1 MMADW
6 FAAPH
11 TLGPSWRPAVDV
23 IVEVT
28 LLFLLAMATH
38 AILGRRHALIRS
50 ALWNAVLV
58 ASILQPAVTLG
69 LPRLRIACLPAP
81 EVAPGTLVPVERPGH
96 RLPQVAGIPETPS
109 V

>member
-1 MMADW
+1 MIADW

-11 TLGPSWRPAVDV
+11 TVDPLWLLAVDV
-23 IVEVT
+23 TVKVT

-38 AILGRRHALIRS
+38 AMLGRRRALIRS
-50 ALWNAVLV
+50 ALWNAVLL

-81 EVAPGTLVPVERPGH
+81 LVSPLASEMRDLRGFDEPPDG
-96 RLPQVAGIPETPS
+96 RLPDVA
-109 V
+109 